1 MDANRI
7 GRITS
12 AIGGSVDPD
21 PESYVRRVCAAS
33 LDLLNM
39 SGAGISLMTSQ
50 TQVGAVWASDSLA
63 LRVEDLQFAL
73 GEGPAPDVFS
83 TGTPAV
89 EPSLADAPD
98 RWPFFGPAA
107 LDLGVAAVFSFPLQ
121 VGVIQLGALNL
132 FRETAGFISS
142 DELADALVL
151 CDVVTQDLL
160 DLQDQGWLQPR
171 VGDRLGRRA
180 PVYQATG
187 MVAAQMGCDPAGALA
202 SIRAYAFAN
211 EISIF
216 EVADRLIAGSLRLDG
231 NL

>member
-7 GRITS
+7 GRIIA
-12 AIGGSVDPD
+12 AIGESVDHD
-21 PESYVRRVCAAS
+21 PESYMRRVCAAS
-33 LDLLNM
+33 LDLLSM
-39 SGAGISLMTSQ
+39 SGAGVSLMTGQ
-50 TQVGAVWASDSLA
+50 TQVGAVWGSDSLA
-63 LRVEDLQFAL
+63 LKVEDLQFAL
-73 GEGPAPDVFS
+73 GEGPAPDAFS
-83 TGTPAV
+83 TGTPAL
-89 EPSLADAPD
+89 EPCLAEAPD

-121 VGVIQLGALNL
+121 IGVIQLGALNL

-151 CDVVTQDLL
+151 CDVVTQDIL
-160 DLQDQGWLQPR
+160 DLQDQGSLRPK
-171 VGDRLGRRA
+171 VGDGLGRR
-180 PVYQATG
+180 VHVFQATG

-202 SIRAYAFAN
+202 SIRAFAFAH

-231 NL
+231 DL